1 MLKSSG
7 FVVIRKHEKRL
18 YYVIELNHDQVTA
31 HQKGFDGD
39 AEESSEGIDKE
50 ENRSEILPDSKLP
63 F

>member
-1 MLKSSG
+1 M
-7 FVVIRKHEKRL
+7 VIRKHEKRL